1 MAAYHFAAVS
11 EVIMMKSTMRLL
23 AVICVAAMVSVS
35 AAPVSW
41 ATEGVTPE
49 PDATV
54 TETTDATA
62 PAEVTEPE
70 VVSEPEA
77 TVEEEPAT
85 EPAEPAEA
93 QMTAAAVDS
102 PYLTDKSIYYL
113 GDGLPSGLCLV
124 SSNMFLLKRIAI
136 MKDTPNWS
144 KICLSEINNLGIRYK
159 EYRYT
164 RDGYTYHVNKYKKF
178 NVQTIEGVQAELIQ
192 LLSTRPEGVIIY
204 GDTAQDN
211 DYAAGK
217 AADHGILIISY
228 QNGVFYGIDPSHN
241 RNGKSHGIEKL
252 SDTTIVTLKGVTHY
266 MCIQD
271 ITYDPSALDSTPT
284 PVASNAPSTLKIS
297 DCRYPASLLKGQKFT
312 IKGDVRS
319 NYKITNVTVSI
330 LDSKGKTK
338 ISKSASPGTTSY
350 SLLKIDNSIKF
361 GSLGTGKYTYRVTAR
376 DEKKRLTLINA
387 SLKVAPA
394 STLKIK
400 KASYPKSLKQGK
412 SFKIKGTVK
421 SNYKVKKV
429 TVGIYTTSGQAVQ
442 TASKSMSKKS
452 YNIKGLDKKIK
463 FGKLEKGTYYYRVVA
478 NDARVSRTLINKAFT
493 VK

>member
-11 EVIMMKSTMRLL
+11 EVIMIKSTMRFV

-85 EPAEPAEA
+85 EPAEPAEV

-164 RDGYTYHVNKYKKF
+164 RDGYTYHINKYKKF

-204 GDTAQDN
+204 GDKAQDN
-211 DYAAGK
+211 DLAAGK

-241 RNGKSHGIEKL
+241 RNGKSHGIEAL

-271 ITYDPSALDSTPT
+271 ITYDPSAPDSTPT
-284 PVASNAPSTLKIS
+284 PVVSNAPSTLAIS
-297 DCRYPASLLKGQKFT
+297 DCRYPVSLLKGDKFT
-312 IKGDVRS
+312 ITGNIKS
-319 NYKITNVTVSI
+319 NYKITNVTVNI
-330 LDSKGKTK
+330 LDSKGKVK

-350 SLLKIDNSIKF
+350 SLLKIDNSVKF
-361 GSLGTGKYTYRVTAR
+361 GSLGTGKYTYQVTAR
-376 DEKKRLTLINA
+376 DEKKSMTLV
-387 SLKVAPA
+387 SKGFKVDPA

-400 KASYPKSLKQGK
+400 KASSPKDLKVGK

-452 YNIKGLDKKIK
+452 YNIKKLDKKIK